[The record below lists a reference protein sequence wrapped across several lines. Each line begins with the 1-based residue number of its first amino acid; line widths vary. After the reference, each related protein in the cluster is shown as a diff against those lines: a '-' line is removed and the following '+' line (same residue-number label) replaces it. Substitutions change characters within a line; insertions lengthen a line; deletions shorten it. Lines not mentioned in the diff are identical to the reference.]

1 MTRTE
6 FIEVIRQVADD
17 LEAGSF
23 HIADLGENKLFCNKN
38 YGQIWVKVNKDC
50 SINVDLY
57 SATDE
62 EKEMFK
68 E

>member
-6 FIEVIRQVADD
+6 FITAIRAMADD
-17 LEAGSF
+17 LDSGNF
-23 HIADLGENKLFCNKN
+23 HILDIGENTIFCNKN
-38 YGQIWVKVNKDC
+38 YGEVWVKLAKDTT
-50 SINVDLY
+50 IHVDLY

-62 EKEMFK
+62 EKGE